1 MKYSEKVLNDIN
13 NMCKRG
19 EIPNITKNG
28 KDVTV
33 EYNKVYKQKE
43 SKLSTTFCYKIS
55 NEAKPLF
62 GMANKTYVVINHDS
76 PIDYMYYHKE
86 FIPKEIVAV
95 ACGFEDYKD
104 LKDKESKLP
113 SDEKDRIEF
122 MIHGLIPI
130 SQEEYENI

>member
-55 NEAKPLF
+55 NEAKPFF
-62 GMANKTYVVINHDS
+62 GMA
-76 PIDYMYYHKE
+76 
-86 FIPKEIVAV
+86 
-95 ACGFEDYKD
+95 
-104 LKDKESKLP
+104 L
-113 SDEKDRIEF
+113 
-122 MIHGLIPI
+122 
-130 SQEEYENI
+130 